1 MIANKKEFNRG
12 LIMMVI
18 FVVVLIIFFS
28 PIFNGKNGL
37 GYLDDLYNSI
47 SKGSANYIPA
57 MRESAQKLEGQRATL
72 NLTFN
77 NADQAGQASLL
88 FEKSGADV
96 EATDA
101 ELTVT
106 GDLEAIMANCLEDA
120 EAMYYNQGEKVSA
133 KYGYEERRVL
143 YNWWTAA
150 KEMDKNLSKQ
160 KKFKEAK
167 VVADIQKK
175 AIETA
180 YNYYEIEPQKIT
192 ERLGIIIF
200 SLLFY
205 VVYTM
210 WYGFAFMFMFEGWGM
225 QLDH

>member
-12 LIMMVI
+12 LIMMAI
-18 FVVVLIIFFS
+18 FAVVLIIFFS
-28 PIFNGKNGL
+28 PVFNGKNGL

-57 MRESAQKLEGQRATL
+57 MRESAQKLEGQTATL
-72 NLTFN
+72 TLTFKD
-77 NADQAGQASLL
+77 AELAGQAAPL
-88 FEKSGADV
+88 FEKSGVDV
-96 EATDA
+96 EPA
-101 ELTVT
+101 EANLTVS
-106 GDLEAIMANCLEDA
+106 GDLAAIMSNCLDDA

-143 YNWWTAA
+143 YNWWSAA
-150 KEMDKNLSKQ
+150 KEMEKSLSKQ

-167 VVADIQKK
+167 IVADIQKK

-192 ERLGIIIF
+192 DRLGIIVF

-205 VVYTM
+205 VIYTM